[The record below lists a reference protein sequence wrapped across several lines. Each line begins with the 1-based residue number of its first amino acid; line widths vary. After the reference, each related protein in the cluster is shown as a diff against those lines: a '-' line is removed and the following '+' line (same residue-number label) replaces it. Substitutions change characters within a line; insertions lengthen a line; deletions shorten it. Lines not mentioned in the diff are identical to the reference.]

1 MKSQYQ
7 IVFAG
12 TTLAAFLQNNNV
24 FYRPDLFTI
33 TLASGQVLR
42 TTSHQTDLLLTPANL
57 LFSASSLGNWSRGS
71 FTSTNDATQVEE
83 MPLNVACDLPVSF
96 PGSNTPLLQT
106 VASSIFDRA
115 RVVVQT
121 AYLPQNYN
129 PNSLSPAPVSSNF
142 VATKFV
148 GDIVTSAD
156 PLTTTN
162 ATFKVSALTYLLQEA
177 WPQRVIQSGCTYAL
191 FDRNCALNKALFVQN
206 KTVAAGSTPL
216 ILNLN
221 TALPNAGPYY
231 DNGFVTFSSG
241 QNAGLSMSI
250 AKQLST
256 TQLQLSAPYLL
267 PISTGNAFSIYPGC
281 DKTLATCTT
290 KFTNQGRFSGEPNVP
305 EPERTI
311 QL

>member
-7 IVFAG
+7 IAFAG
-12 TTLAAFLQNNNV
+12 TTLAAFLQANNV

-33 TLASGQVLR
+33 TLASGLILH
-42 TTSHQTDLLLTPANL
+42 TTSHQVDLIVGATTY
-57 LFSASSLGNWSRGS
+57 FASQFGNWSRGS
-71 FTSTNDATQVEE
+71 FTSTNNSTQVEE
-83 MPLNVACDLPVSF
+83 MSLNVACDLPVVF

-106 VASSIFDRA
+106 VASAIFDRA

-121 AYLPQNYN
+121 AYMLQNFN
-129 PNSLSPAPVSSNF
+129 PNNLIPAPVSSNF

-162 ATFKVSALTYLLQEA
+162 ATFKVSALTYLLQEP
-177 WPQRVIQSGCTYAL
+177 WPQRVVQSGCTYAL
-191 FDRNCALNKALFVQN
+191 FDRNCNLSKASFAVT
-206 KTVAAGSTPL
+206 KTIATGSTAL
-216 ILNLN
+216 ILNL
-221 TALPNAGPYY
+221 TVALANAGPYY
-231 DNGFVTFSSG
+231 DSGFVTFSSG
-241 QNAGLSMSI
+241 QNTGLSMSI

-256 TQLQLSAPYLL
+256 TVLQLSAPFLL
-267 PISTGNAFSIYPGC
+267 PVSIGDTFVVYPGC

-290 KFTNQGRFSGEPNVP
+290 KFTNAARFSGAPNVP
-305 EPERTI
+305 EPERAI